1 VITIPEGVVVDR
13 RPARE
18 AELYDTA
25 RAWLAKEERTPGIH
39 ASGLLDPRQ
48 AWFNAKFP
56 GPLPDRL
63 VTMFMVGKVLH
74 AFILGAHAGAV
85 DLGTTDAGSSHCDL
99 GYDYSPDA
107 FYDGMVREVKTSRS
121 FYEPT
126 SIDDLSMYIEQVL
139 TYMVATETLESEL
152 WVLYLNL
159 KDETGKT
166 SPAFRCYSVQVTA
179 AELAKVREEIAGTTT
194 MLQAALDSTDD
205 EPFRALPLCR
215 EWKCGARN
223 CEYYDQCQPEG
234 RYGSERF
241 DSLSAVRKPR
251 GKKKS

>member
-1 VITIPEGVVVDR
+1 MISIPEGVVVDR
-13 RPARE
+13 VPARE

-25 RAWLAKEERTPGIH
+25 RTWLAKDERTPGIH

-48 AWFNAKFP
+48 AWFNAKCP

-74 AFILGAHAGAV
+74 AFILGAHAGNV

-152 WVLYLNL
+152 WVLYLNI
-159 KDETGKT
+159 KDDTGRT
-166 SPAFRCYSVQVTA
+166 SPAFRCYSVKVNA
-179 AELAKVREEIAGTTT
+179 EELAAVREEISAVTNS
-194 MLQAALDSTDD
+194 LQAAIDSPDP
-205 EPFRALPLCR
+205 EAFRTLPLCR

-234 RYGSERF
+234 RYGTDKF
-241 DSLSAVRKPR
+241 DVLKPVRKKR
-251 GKKKS
+251 GA

>member
-1 VITIPEGVVVDR
+1 MITIPDGVVVDR

-18 AELYDTA
+18 AELYDVA
-25 RAWLAKEERTPGIH
+25 RTWLEKDERTPGIH
-39 ASGLLDPRQ
+39 ASGLLDTRQ

-74 AFILGAHAGAV
+74 AFILGAHAGVV
-85 DLGTTDAGSSHCDL
+85 DIGASDAGSNHCEL

-159 KDETGKT
+159 KDESGKT
-166 SPAFRCYSVQVTA
+166 SPAFRCYSVSVTSD
-179 AELAKVREEIAGTTT
+179 ELAKVRLEIGETT
-194 MLQAALDSTDD
+194 LQLQRALDSPAE
-205 EPFRALPLCR
+205 EPFRDLPLCR

-223 CEYYDQCQPEG
+223 CEWYDQCQPEG
-234 RYGSERF
+234 RYGTDKF
-241 DSLSAVRKPR
+241 DSLTTVRKAR
-251 GKKKS
+251 AKKS

>member
-1 VITIPEGVVVDR
+1 MITIPEGVVVDR

-18 AELYDTA
+18 AELYDVA
-25 RAWLAKEERTPGIH
+25 RTWLAKEERTPGIH

-48 AWFNAKFP
+48 AWFNQNFP

-74 AFILGAHAGAV
+74 AFILGAHAGNV
-85 DLGTTDAGSSHCDL
+85 DLGITDVGSSHCDL
-99 GYDYSPDA
+99 GYDYSPDL

-121 FYEPT
+121 FYEPS

-159 KDETGKT
+159 KDESGKT
-166 SPAFRCYSVQVTA
+166 SPAFRCYSVAVTA
-179 AELAKVREEIAGTTT
+179 EELAAVRAEISATTSQ
-194 MLQAALDSTDD
+194 LQAALAAGP
-205 EPFRALPLCR
+205 EGFRTLPLCR

-234 RYGSERF
+234 RYGTDRF
-241 DSLSAVRKPR
+241 DSLTGAKR
-251 GKKKS
+251 GKKK

>member
-1 VITIPEGVVVDR
+1 MISIPEGVVVDR

-18 AELYDTA
+18 AELYDVA
-25 RAWLAKEERTPGIH
+25 RTWLAKEERTPGIH

-48 AWFNAKFP
+48 GWFNIKFP

-74 AFILGAHAGAV
+74 AFIIGAHAGAV
-85 DLGTTDAGSSHCDL
+85 DLGATDAGSRSSSL
-99 GYDYSPDA
+99 GYDYSPDL

-139 TYMVATETLESEL
+139 TYMAATETLESEL

-166 SPAFRCYSVQVTA
+166 SPAFRCYSVQITA
-179 AELAKVREEIAGTTT
+179 DELAATKTEIADTAN
-194 MLQAALDSTDD
+194 MLQAALDSPDD
-205 EPFRALPLCR
+205 QSFRTLPLCR

-234 RYGSERF
+234 RYGTDKF
-241 DSLSAVRKPR
+241 DSLTGAKR
-251 GKKKS
+251 GSKKK